1 VLLLVA
7 GCVLAAIGILR
18 LARSLEPRQR
28 VVLVAVFVLA
38 VAYLFSKLLQFGLL
52 GHQSAK

>member
-7 GCVLAAIGILR
+7 ACVLAAIGILR

-28 VVLVAVFVLA
+28 VVLVEVFVLA
-38 VAYLFSKLLQFGLL
+38 VAYLAGKLMQFGLL